1 MAHAWLLRVIAAALP
16 IAGAAC
22 ASTPSTHKVER
33 IVAFGDSY
41 ADNGNIFRLF
51 GVAPPRLYPQG
62 RFSDGTN
69 FVDTMAEMLRVP
81 VANFAL
87 GGAVTGPG
95 KNNRPAG
102 FDTEIKA
109 FLAGGGPPVFPRS
122 RGRFEPQDLVVV
134 SIGGN
139 DARAFEKSFGAA
151 PGEARIAKAITAAP
165 AAADKSIANATRGLH
180 ALASAGARK
189 ILFLGGD
196 VGRLPEV
203 RGQAI
208 ARIGSAYS
216 AHYNAGMRAALAR
229 LSESGVAA
237 HYLDL
242 DVLGERVE
250 ADPKAFGL
258 ISAGAC
264 PEACLTSPALAA
276 RYLFHADKLH
286 LSAAGH
292 AIVGRYAVAEL
303 AERQRTKRH

>member
-1 MAHAWLLRVIAAALP
+1 MAQAWLLRVIAAALT

-22 ASTPSTHKVER
+22 ASTAPPEKVER

-41 ADNGNIFRLF
+41 VDDGNIFRLF

-102 FDTEIKA
+102 FDTETKA
-109 FLAGGGPPVFPRS
+109 FLAGGGPPVFPRTS
-122 RGRFEPQDLVVV
+122 GRFGPRDLVVV

-151 PGEARIAKAITAAP
+151 PGEARIAEAVAAAP
-165 AAADKSIANATRGLH
+165 AAADKSIANATRGLD
-180 ALASAGARK
+180 ALAAAGARN

-203 RGQAI
+203 KGRAI

-229 LSESGVAA
+229 LSRRGVAA

-242 DVLGERVE
+242 DVLGDRIE
-250 ADPKAFGL
+250 ADPRAFGL

-264 PEACLTSPALAA
+264 PEACLSMPALRA

-292 AIVGRYAVAEL
+292 AIVGRYAVAEW
-303 AERQRTKRH
+303 AEHRTKRH